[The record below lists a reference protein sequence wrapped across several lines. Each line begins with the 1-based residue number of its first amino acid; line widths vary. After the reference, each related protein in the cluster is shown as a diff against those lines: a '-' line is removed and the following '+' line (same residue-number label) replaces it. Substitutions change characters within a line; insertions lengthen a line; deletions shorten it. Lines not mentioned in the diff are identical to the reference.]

1 MTTELT
7 TSPRRAAA
15 VLRRGGTCAVPT
27 ETVYGLAALA
37 DDAGAVEAVFRAK
50 GRPADNPLIVHV
62 LRAEHAA
69 RVAEVTEV
77 GRMLLDAFAPG
88 PLTVVLRA
96 RAGLAAGVTAGLE
109 TVAVRVPQGREI
121 RDVLRWLGRPV
132 VAPSANRS
140 GRPSPTT
147 WQSVRDDLDGR
158 IDAILKAP
166 PARIGIES
174 TVVDATGDVPLVLR
188 PGAVSLDDLRAV
200 VPSARTADP
209 LADALRQSPGTRHR
223 HYAPRA
229 AVRVVHVEH
238 ADPSPDA
245 AWIGLSTPPP
255 GYASVTVCPG
265 VSDYARRLFDAFR
278 RSDAAGLARIDAE
291 PVPEDGGLG
300 SAVMDRLRRA
310 AAR

>member
-7 TSPRRAAA
+7 TDPRRAAA
-15 VLRRGGTCAVPT
+15 VLQRGGTCAVPT

-37 DDAGAVEAVFRAK
+37 SDADAVEAVFRAK

-62 LRAEHAA
+62 LRAEHADA
-69 RVAEVTEV
+69 LAEVTET
-77 GRMLLDAFAPG
+77 GRRLLQAFAPG
-88 PLTVVLRA
+88 PLTVVLPVRP
-96 RAGLAAGVTAGLE
+96 GLAPAVTAGLA
-109 TVAVRVPQGREI
+109 TVAVRVPRGREI
-121 RDVLRWLGRPV
+121 RDALRWLGAPV

-147 WQSVRDDLDGR
+147 WQAVRDDLDGR
-158 IDAILKAP
+158 IDAILQAP
-166 PARIGIES
+166 PTTIGIES

-200 VPSARTADP
+200 VPSARLAEP

-229 AVRVVHVEH
+229 RVRLVAVEE
-238 ADPSPDA
+238 AEPSLDA
-245 AWIGLSTPPP
+245 AWIGLSAPPP
-255 GYASVTVCPG
+255 GYGAVTVCPT
-265 VSDYARRLFDAFR
+265 VSDYARHLFDAFR
-278 RSDAAGLARIDAE
+278 QSDAAGLARIDAE
-291 PVPEDGGLG
+291 PIPEDGGLG

-310 AAR
+310 AQR